1 MPIFEY
7 KAFGGEKGVTTG
19 VIDAD
24 TARDA
29 RVRLRRENLLVSEI
43 REVKGGRLAKAK
55 SAGKSDGQSAPRTS
69 ILARLKRARQS
80 NAGVSGANLE
90 YVASATRQLGT
101 LLGAGIP
108 LIETLRALIEQADTR
123 RAETVFRELRERVS
137 QGASLADALAEH
149 PTWFSDLYVNMV
161 RAGQATGNLD
171 VVFQRLADYLQA
183 QRTLRRKVVSALTY
197 PIMMVCIGV
206 IVVSILMTMVVPK
219 ITRMLLDTQQTLPMP
234 TQILI
239 GVSNGFKKWWWAG
252 LLVIAAI
259 SFVVE
264 RIYRRSPGGRL
275 FIDRSMLRLPVIGDL
290 LRKQAVA
297 RFTHTLSTL
306 LRSGVPVVSSLE
318 ITRNVVGN
326 RVIADATEVVRTRIL
341 EGTDISTPLKA
352 TGAFPPVV
360 SYMVAVGEQSGE
372 LEQMLDRIGAAYDEE
387 IEIVTER
394 VTAVL
399 EPILIVVLAVVVGYI
414 VISIVLPILKVGQLQ

>member
-1 MPIFEY
+1 LPIFEY
-7 KAFGGEKGVTTG
+7 KAYGGEKGVTTG

-24 TARDA
+24 TAREA
-29 RVRLRRENLLVSEI
+29 RTRLRRENLLVSEI
-43 REVKGGRLAKAK
+43 HELRGGRKVKGEGGSSAK
-55 SAGKSDGQSAPRTS
+55 SLPSLWMRFKQARAAQAGTS
-69 ILARLKRARQS
+69 S
-80 NAGVSGANLE
+80 ANLE
-90 YVASATRQLGT
+90 VVAAATRLLGT

-108 LIETLRALIEQADTR
+108 LIEALRALIDQADSR
-123 RAETVFRELRERVS
+123 KSETVFRELRERVS
-137 QGASLADALAEH
+137 QGASLADALTEH
-149 PTWFSDLYVNMV
+149 PAWFSDLYVNMV

-183 QRTLRRKVVSALTY
+183 QRALRRKVLSALTY

-206 IVVSILMTMVVPK
+206 IVVSILMTLVVPK
-219 ITRMLLDTQQTLPMP
+219 ITQMLLDTQQTLPAP
-234 TQILI
+234 TLILI
-239 GVSNGFKKWWWAG
+239 AVSNGFKKWWWAG
-252 LLVIAAI
+252 LLAIAAV
-259 SFVVE
+259 SFVFE
-264 RIYRRSPGGRL
+264 RVYRHSDSGRL
-275 FIDRSMLRLPVIGDL
+275 VIDRNLLRLPVIGDL

-326 RVIADATEVVRTRIL
+326 RVLADATEQVRVRIL

-414 VISIVLPILKVGQLQ
+414 VISIVLPILKVGQFQ